1 MGLAPRAGRQRVLE
15 DVVAWV
21 PAPDSPSGL
30 GWAQSLGEG
39 SLRVCHK
46 RETLGAG
53 GLWGTCPTS
62 LYLHSHPQARPP
74 SPLTWTRAGTSPL
87 HLAVPVLTSG
97 LALVHS
103 CVSCCVL
110 PSSLWF
116 CLSSNQPWAPGHRA
130 FAPASSS
137 IWVVFLPSSGYC
149 LPVLQVSTH
158 ASSSGALPGCPNQT
172 QGLIPGSHRPQA
184 SSQHIS
190 EAGCV
195 AMCIRLETISPTGLC
210 SVRTGIGLRLLTVAS
225 PVYTVARGRVSAQ

>member
-1 MGLAPRAGRQRVLE
+1 MGP
-15 DVVAWV
+15 
-21 PAPDSPSGL
+21 SSGL
-30 GWAQSLGEG
+30 SLWSWLGSEFRGGLTESLSQEGNTWSWRALGDASYIALSPYTPAGQATLTSYLDEGRNLPSALGG
-39 SLRVCHK
+39 SL
-46 RETLGAG
+46 
-53 GLWGTCPTS
+53 
-62 LYLHSHPQARPP
+62 
-74 SPLTWTRAGTSPL
+74 
-87 HLAVPVLTSG
+87 LTSD

-110 PSSLWF
+110 PSSLQF

-149 LPVLQVSTH
+149 LSVLQVSTH

-172 QGLIPGSHRPQA
+172 QGLIAGSHGPQT

-195 AMCIRLETISPTGLC
+195 AMCIQLETISPTGLC
-210 SVRTGIGLRLLTVAS
+210 SVRTGVGLRLLTVAS
-225 PVYTVARGRVSAQ
+225 PVYTVARGRECSVSIP